1 MNTVT
6 GKLMKQWMLI
16 FLSLNFIFVFQT
28 SAKCEFKNEVKK
40 LISLSGP
47 VTVILH
53 ELKLLT
59 HPIVKGIS
67 VFHPFNE
74 KDFQGKVY
82 PGGIFLSH
90 SVLEEF
96 QNSVVFYDESKELG
110 RLLSS
115 HKKILP
121 VEIKTRNLLPL
132 ASINKTLEGLK
143 PFLSDCE
150 KEIQTIVGEASAI
163 QQNIIQN
170 AKKKLSMIF
179 YLGELRN
186 NKRPEL
192 VIVNDGIVKL
202 LIEQGKISS
211 YPTDLAYVNWSSRLM
226 REMPK
231 DTLHI
236 GIKDSG
242 RDKTIKI
249 KRSSQE
255 MTLYYPGSLI
265 PGLTQLRAFQYL
277 FKNI

>member
-1 MNTVT
+1 
-6 GKLMKQWMLI
+6 MKQWMLI
-16 FLSLNFIFVFQT
+16 YLSLNFIFSFQAL
-28 SAKCEFKNEVKK
+28 AKCEFKNEINK

-47 VTVILH
+47 VTVLLH
-53 ELKLLT
+53 KLKLLKD
-59 HPIVKGIS
+59 PKVKGIS
-67 VFHPFNE
+67 VFHPFSE

-90 SVLEEF
+90 SVLSEF

-115 HKKILP
+115 QKTIRP

-132 ASINKTLEGLK
+132 SSIDKTLEALI
-143 PFLSDCE
+143 PFLKGCE
-150 KEIQTIVGEASAI
+150 NEVGLISKEASAI
-163 QQNIIQN
+163 QQDIFNN
-170 AKKKLSMIF
+170 VKSKMSVVF

-186 NKRPEL
+186 NKKPEL
-192 VIVNDGIVKL
+192 VMVNDGIVKL
-202 LIEQGKISS
+202 LIEKKKIRS
-211 YPTDLAYVNWSSRLM
+211 YPTELAYVNWSSRLM

-231 DTLHI
+231 NTFHI

-265 PGLTQLRAFQYL
+265 PGLTQLKAFQYL